1 MDQATVNSPATVVG
15 SMIAL
20 PLHPLR
26 GLVKAVLLKHGNIE
40 KAMVM
45 QPSYDNGVIESP
57 TIEVSQEGLRSI
69 LNQIEAE
76 LFNSEVYRRT
86 MAGLQTMVGEGF
98 GPAQLLVK
106 AVGREAIRLT
116 FQQVAKQYKVVPVA
130 SEGMNQANYETPDF
144 PQMVQDSSVQA
155 ESQPTATVVA
165 EVSKPVNTSQPRRL
179 FSRRTSET
187 KPTQKLTKAQLAAQT
202 AKQEREDLLRK
213 VGQELRQA
221 REARSLSVLQLHRQT
236 LVPLHQIEALE
247 AGRIDELPEDVYIR
261 GFIRRIGHALGL
273 NGISMADSL
282 PEPDPVKSVVPSWYH
297 SVSVPGLQVN
307 NIHLYL
313 GYTALIAGAVGGLS
327 WMSSNA
333 STPRVSA
340 EPKPVPS
347 SKTAV
352 SPKAEKKEATK
363 KPGIK
368 SSPTKTGVKAKAGA
382 DIAPPESL
390 PVKPTR

>member
-1 MDQATVNSPATVVG
+1 
-15 SMIAL
+15 
-20 PLHPLR
+20 
-26 GLVKAVLLKHGNIE
+26 
-40 KAMVM
+40 MVM
-45 QPSYDNGVIESP
+45 QPSYDSGVIESP
-57 TIEVSQEGLRSI
+57 TIEISQEGLRSI

-106 AVGREAIRLT
+106 AVGREAVRLT

-130 SEGMNQANYETPDF
+130 AEGMNPANYEAPNSL
-144 PQMVQDSSVQA
+144 QMVLDNSVQA
-155 ESQPTATVVA
+155 ESQPTAPAVA
-165 EVSKPVNTSQPRRL
+165 EIPQPVNTSQSRRL
-179 FSRRTSET
+179 FGRRTSDT
-187 KPTQKLTKAQLAAQT
+187 KPTKKPTKAELAAQT
-202 AKQEREDLLRK
+202 VKQEREDLLRK

-236 LVPLHQIEALE
+236 LVPLHQIESLE

-261 GFIRRIGHALGL
+261 GFIRRMGHALGL
-273 NGISMADSL
+273 NGILMADSL
-282 PEPDPVKSVVPSWYH
+282 PEPDPVKSVVPSWHH

-327 WMSSNA
+327 WMSTSS

-340 EPKPVPS
+340 EPKPMPS
-347 SKTAV
+347 SQSSV
-352 SPKAEKKEATK
+352 SLKAEKKEATK

-368 SSPTKTGVKAKAGA
+368 SSPSKTGPKAKAGA

>member
-1 MDQATVNSPATVVG
+1 
-15 SMIAL
+15 
-20 PLHPLR
+20 
-26 GLVKAVLLKHGNIE
+26 
-40 KAMVM
+40 MVM

-57 TIEVSQEGLRSI
+57 TIEISQEGLRSI

-76 LFNSEVYRRT
+76 LLNSEVYRRT
-86 MAGLQTMVGEGF
+86 MAGLRTMVGEGF
-98 GPAQLLVK
+98 GTAQLLVK
-106 AVGREAIRLT
+106 AVGREAVRLT
-116 FQQVAKQYKVVPVA
+116 FQQVAKQYKVVPVT
-130 SEGMNQANYETPDF
+130 SQGTNQARDKAPDS
-144 PQMVQDSSVQA
+144 PQMVRENSVQA
-155 ESQPTATVVA
+155 ESQPTATPVA
-165 EVSKPVNTSQPRRL
+165 EVPKAVDTKKTRRL
-179 FSRRTSET
+179 FGRRIGET
-187 KPTQKLTKAQLAAQT
+187 KPTKKLTKAELAALT

-247 AGRIDELPEDVYIR
+247 AGRIDDLPEDVYIR

-282 PEPDPVKSVVPSWYH
+282 PDPDPVKSVVPSWYH

-307 NIHLYL
+307 SIHLYL

-327 WMSSNA
+327 WMSSNP
-333 STPRVSA
+333 STPKVSA
-340 EPKPVPS
+340 EPKPAPS
-347 SKTAV
+347 SKTSV

-368 SSPTKTGVKAKAGA
+368 STNTKTGVKVKAGA

-390 PVKPTR
+390 PLKPTR